1 MPSLTKIPP
10 PAALV
15 VMIGGAVLLTWHVR
29 ALQVAWFRAPLAAVA
44 VALAAGVW
52 AGWAMLEFRRFRTT
66 ILPQHQPTRLL
77 CAGPFCVS
85 RNPLYL
91 TMLLLAATPWLWWGS
106 LGLLLAP
113 LGFFSFSN
121 WIIIPFE
128 EAKLLGL
135 FGDAY
140 ADYTRRVRR
149 WL

>member
-1 MPSLTKIPP
+1 MSPLTKIPP
-10 PAALV
+10 PAAFAV
-15 VMIGGAVLLTWHVR
+15 SIAGAMLLTWYVP
-29 ALQVAWFRAPLAAVA
+29 ALQVACFRAPLVA
-44 VALAAGVW
+44 VALVLAAGAW
-52 AGWAMLEFRRFRTT
+52 SGWAMLEFRRFRTT
-66 ILPQHQPTRLL
+66 ILPQRQPTRLL

-91 TMLLLAATPWLWWGS
+91 AMLLLAATPWLWWGS

-128 EAKLLGL
+128 EVKLRGL

-140 ADYTRRVRR
+140 ADYARRVRR

>member
-1 MPSLTKIPP
+1 MTPLTKIPP
-10 PAALV
+10 PVALV
-15 VMIGGAVLLTWHVR
+15 GSIIGAVLLTR
-29 ALQVAWFRAPLAAVA
+29 AIPALQVVCFRVPLAAA
-44 VALAAGVW
+44 GVALAAGAW
-52 AGWAMLEFRRFRTT
+52 SGWAMIEFRRFRTT

-91 TMLLLAATPWLWWGS
+91 AMLLLAATPWLWWGS

-128 EAKLLGL
+128 EAKLRGL

-140 ADYTRRVRR
+140 ADYARRVRR